1 VSWKRNQKYLPRPRH
16 LYALFF
22 NGGCCYVGQTVDLL
36 NREKQHRGSR
46 GGWQGRPFQFVPLG
60 QMVGTQA
67 DAEVH
72 EYAWRYKAHLKGW
85 RIYAKP
91 PGMLIRDPPTA
102 HHVAHEEP
110 GPWTCLASNP
120 PSATQTRG
128 SDQKAALGF
137 LQVAVALSDVAHRS
151 PMAPAIGQCLRALG
165 RRGLGRKFSHRIR
178 TKPRSIQALLAHLPL
193 LLQEERKR

>member
-1 VSWKRNQKYLPRPRH
+1 MTWKRNQKYLPRPRY

-22 NGGCCYVGQTVDLL
+22 NGGCCYVGQTIDLL

-72 EYAWRYKAHLKGW
+72 EYAWRYKAFQKGW

-91 PGMLIRDPPTA
+91 PGVLIRDPRRRTTWHMKNLA
-102 HHVAHEEP
+102 H
-110 GPWTCLASNP
+110 
-120 PSATQTRG
+120 
-128 SDQKAALGF
+128 GF
-137 LQVAVALSDVAHRS
+137 MWPANT
-151 PMAPAIGQCLRALG
+151 PAP
-165 RRGLGRKFSHRIR
+165 GRKAGTNGGLLWAGFKWLFLYPIFVMGCFS
-178 TKPRSIQALLAHLPL
+178 TQSS
-193 LLQEERKR
+193 